1 LFKHHVKNISIAYC
15 KNLSKIRK
23 KNIEILEIKLNKL
36 KQYKSTNDESIANI
50 EAEIIT
56 SDVPQQQ
63 QFALKK
69 KFYFEYEK
77 SNSYF
82 YNLEKK
88 RGKQKSWSKIK
99 NRIG

>member
-1 LFKHHVKNISIAYC
+1 M
-15 KNLSKIRK
+15 
-23 KNIEILEIKLNKL
+23 NKL
-36 KQYKSTNDESIANI
+36 KQYNSTNDELIANI
-50 EAEIIT
+50 EAEIADYYVRRAAAARIR
-56 SDVPQQQ
+56 S
-63 QFALKK
+63 KE

-99 NRIG
+99 KQNRVKF

>member
-1 LFKHHVKNISIAYC
+1 
-15 KNLSKIRK
+15 
-23 KNIEILEIKLNKL
+23 LNKL
-36 KQYKSTNDESIANI
+36 KQYNSTNDELIANI
-50 EAEIIT
+50 EAEVADYYVRRAAAARIRSKEKI
-56 SDVPQQQ
+56 
-63 QFALKK
+63 
-69 KFYFEYEK
+69 YFEYEK

>member
-1 LFKHHVKNISIAYC
+1 M
-15 KNLSKIRK
+15 RP
-23 KNIEILEIKLNKL
+23 
-36 KQYKSTNDESIANI
+36 KSRT
-50 EAEIIT
+50 IT

-63 QFALKK
+63 E

-82 YNLEKK
+82 FNLEKK

-99 NRIG
+99 TESGNILTGIEHILREQVNFYETLFKSEGIYTIAAESLVSKLETSSSE